1 MELTIKLYMD
11 GGDHGVDHGV
21 NNEVDHGVDHGVN
34 RFNVS

>member
-21 NNEVDHGVDHGVN
+21 NNRVVHGW
-34 RFNVS
+34 R

>member
-11 GGDHGVDHGV
+11 GGDHGVDHEV
-21 NNEVDHGVDHGVN
+21 NNKVDHGVN